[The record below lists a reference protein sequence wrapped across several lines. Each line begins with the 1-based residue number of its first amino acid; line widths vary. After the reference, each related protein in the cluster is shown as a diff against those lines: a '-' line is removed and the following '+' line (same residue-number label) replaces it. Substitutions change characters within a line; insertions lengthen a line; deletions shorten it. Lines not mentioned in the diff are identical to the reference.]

1 MTTLTMRTRR
11 FSYPSCLS
19 TLSIRGILA
28 LPTSTV
34 TILIDDGIFPIE
46 SMAAL
51 TMSGVFS
58 AIIVDSIPRPVIH
71 ILRTVCPA

>member
-11 FSYPSCLS
+11 FSYPIFLS

-46 SMAAL
+46 SMSAL
-51 TMSGVFS
+51 TMSGIFS
-58 AIIVDSIPRPVIH
+58 AIIVDSIPRPVKH